1 MNLLCL
7 QAPPQLDRRHSG
19 AWLDAAIASIKPQHD
34 LVEIDLSAT
43 EKIDARGV
51 ASLLTLNRCFS
62 TPGMRIRLV
71 NPSVPVVQLL
81 ELMGMHRVFQFASR
95 SLAGNTGKERPIL
108 VIEDEL
114 IIRSI
119 VHMILK
125 PLGLP
130 VLMAENGL
138 EGLHTA
144 NLEHPSL
151 IVLDYLMPLM
161 NGAETLRRLKA
172 SEATH
177 DIPVIVISSDA
188 EVAAGDFQRF
198 PGADLCLSKPF
209 SPNEMRRAAARL
221 IQGRTEALP
230 AA

>member
-1 MNLLCL
+1 MNVLCL
-7 QAPPQLDRRHSG
+7 QAPNQLDRRHSG
-19 AWLDAAIASIKPQHD
+19 EWLDSAIASIQPQHD
-34 LVEIDLSAT
+34 LVEVDLSAT
-43 EKIDARGV
+43 ETIDARGV
-51 ASLLTLNRCFS
+51 AALLTLNRCFS
-62 TPGMRIRLV
+62 APGVRVRLV

-95 SLAGNTGKERPIL
+95 SLKDGADKERPIL

-114 IIRSI
+114 IIRSFA
-119 VHMILK
+119 HMILK

-144 NLEHPSL
+144 SLERPCL

-161 NGAETLRRLKA
+161 DGAETLRRLKA
-172 SEATH
+172 SETTR
-177 DIPVIVISSDA
+177 DIPVIVISANA

-209 SPNEMRRAAARL
+209 SPAEMRHAAGRL
-221 IQGRTEALP
+221 IQGHVKVLP

>member
-1 MNLLCL
+1 MNILCL
-7 QAPPQLDRRHSG
+7 QAPRQLDRRYSG
-19 AWLDAAIASIKPQHD
+19 VWLDVAIGSIEPQHD

-43 EKIDARGV
+43 ETIDARGV
-51 ASLLTLNRCFS
+51 AALLTLNRCFS
-62 TPGMRIRLV
+62 APGVRVRLV
-71 NPSVPVVQLL
+71 NPSVAVVQLL

-95 SLAGNTGKERPIL
+95 SQDSEARKERPIL

-114 IIRSI
+114 IIRSFA
-119 VHMILK
+119 HMILK

-144 NLEHPSL
+144 SLENPSL

-161 NGAETLRRLKA
+161 DGAETLRRLKA
-172 SEATH
+172 SETTR
-177 DIPVIVISSDA
+177 DIPVIVMSANA

-209 SPNEMRRAAARL
+209 SPAEMRRAAGRL
-221 IQGRTEALP
+221 IQGHHKELP

>member
-1 MNLLCL
+1 MNLLSL

-19 AWLDAAIASIKPQHD
+19 AWLDSAIASIEPQHD

-43 EKIDARGV
+43 ETLDARGV
-51 ASLLTLNRCFS
+51 AALLTLNRCFS
-62 TPGMRIRLV
+62 APGVRVRLV

-95 SLAGNTGKERPIL
+95 SLTNHAAKERPIL

-119 VHMILK
+119 AHMILK

-138 EGLHTA
+138 EGLRTA
-144 NLEHPSL
+144 SAEHPSL

-161 NGAETLRRLKA
+161 DGAETLRRLKA
-172 SEATH
+172 SEATR

-188 EVAAGDFQRF
+188 AVAAGDFQRF

-221 IQGRTEALP
+221 IQGRNEALT

>member
-7 QAPPQLDRRHSG
+7 QAPPQLDRHHSG
-19 AWLDAAIASIKPQHD
+19 AWTKAAIASIEPQHD

-43 EKIDARGV
+43 ETLDARGV

-62 TPGMRIRLV
+62 APGVRMRLV
-71 NPSVPVVQLL
+71 NPSVPIVQLL

-95 SLAGNTGKERPIL
+95 SLTNSTGKERPIL

-119 VHMILK
+119 AHLILK

-161 NGAETLRRLKA
+161 DGAETLRRLKA
-172 SEATH
+172 SETTR